1 MAKNG
6 LSTFLHAPLQ
16 SYEPLTYGT
25 PNKLGGA
32 IQCASNITYGDGTI
46 MSDNRLKHQ
55 DKSFASG
62 SLTLTVDYAKKD
74 VFSPILGRRVVTETF
89 TPPGGTEISIKRHI
103 SNTEDLPTRQG
114 FGYIVNDLDVYNEA
128 NKKPVYTVKFFYDV
142 EFGAP
147 TEDEQTKQGARTYAQ
162 SSVIGTIYELE
173 NGDWCEEVDFEKLSD
188 AVAYLYYLYGATSGG
203 GVDLSAL
210 TIGSISLTPAFSQAV
225 TIYLASTTNTT
236 NVVTATSAA
245 EGATV
250 AITLNG
256 SAHTSG
262 QSATWAS
269 GLNEVKI
276 TVTNGET
283 SKVYTVIVT
292 KETE

>member
-16 SYEPLTYGT
+16 SYAPLTYGT
-25 PNKLGGA
+25 PKKLGGA
-32 IQCASNITYGDGTI
+32 IQCTSNITYGDGTI
-46 MSDNRLKHQ
+46 VSDNRLKHQ
-55 DKSFASG
+55 DKAFASG
-62 SLTLTVDYAKKD
+62 TLTLAVDYAKKD
-74 VFSPILGRRVVTETF
+74 VFSPILGRRVVEESF
-89 TPPGGTEISIKRHI
+89 TPPGGVEIPIKRHI
-103 SNTEDLPTRQG
+103 SSTEDLPTRQG
-114 FGYIVNDLDVYNEA
+114 FGYIVTDLDVYNEA

-147 TEDEQTKQGARTYAQ
+147 TEDEQTKQGARAFAQ
-162 SSVIGTIYELE
+162 ASVIGTIYELE
-173 NGDWCEEVDFEKLSD
+173 NGDWCEEVDFDDLNT
-188 AVAYLYYLYGATSGG
+188 AVAYLYHLYGATSGG

-210 TIGSISLTPAFSQAV
+210 TIGSIDLTPVFAPSV
-225 TIYLASTTNTT
+225 TIYLATTANAT
-236 NVVTATSAA
+236 NAVTATAA
-245 EGATV
+245 ASGATV

-262 QSATWAS
+262 QAATWVS
-269 GLNEVKI
+269 GLNEIKV
-276 TVTNGET
+276 TVTNGEA